1 MRTNRDELLYQI
13 LTKNA
18 NQNERQISINEML
31 NDVQKMRSLY
41 SNRQELQLQMI
52 TPLELLAR
60 KYRKSLEFKKSA
72 QVFEEIFELTK
83 DNNDFISI
91 AVLKEAFLDYKNC
104 SQEKKSESCR
114 QKAYDYFI
122 DIYRFKPCFEELWEK
137 IIFNGFN
144 FVF

>member
-83 DNNDFISI
+83 DNNGS
-91 AVLKEAFLDYKNC
+91 N
-104 SQEKKSESCR
+104 
-114 QKAYDYFI
+114 
-122 DIYRFKPCFEELWEK
+122 
-137 IIFNGFN
+137 
-144 FVF
+144 